1 MIYISFIPANP
12 ANINRFR
19 MNSTSYWKKYD
30 IYQTFTFFRESG
42 VRNLRKQIEKIYRKV
57 AFKVRNL
64 LGLAINRT
72 FGSDSDPYKNPLKNK
87 AD

>member
-1 MIYISFIPANP
+1 MSIRTLDHYPNYLNSSNELCATILFFITNL
-12 ANINRFR
+12 
-19 MNSTSYWKKYD
+19 
-30 IYQTFTFFRESG
+30 FFLLRESG

-57 AFKVRNL
+57 GFKVRNL
-64 LGLAINRT
+64 LGLAISRT